1 MNKKS
6 ILRATLLEIKERLEN
21 ERKMNNND
29 IVKELQGRGYEAESH
44 EVIKNGVSMKGIIIR
59 SNDPITPILY
69 TDDLVKMA
77 EECGQGIS
85 DVADVLVKK
94 YEQQKD
100 IEIDVNQ
107 LMNRETIL
115 SHIYIGIQKKSGE
128 KIEKKPCEFEGL
140 EKYLYVKHST
150 KGRHY
155 SLKLSQQIMGAIN
168 LSSDEAW
175 HYAEKNTFA
184 VGETQIQNVAS
195 MLSGMG
201 YISDEVAEAES
212 DFPQLYV
219 VTNQAKYRGAS
230 AILDKAVLKEFG
242 KKHKIKKLAV
252 LPSSIHEM
260 LVMPY
265 NESINMDDLSFM
277 VVDVN
282 ANKVEPE
289 ERLADRAYMIE
300 L

>member
-6 ILRATLLEIKERLEN
+6 ILRATLLEIKERLE
-21 ERKMNNND
+21 ND

-128 KIEKKPCEFEGL
+128 KIEKQPCEFEGL

-230 AILDKAVLKEFG
+230 A
-242 KKHKIKKLAV
+242 V

>member
-1 MNKKS
+1 
-6 ILRATLLEIKERLEN
+6 
-21 ERKMNNND
+21 MNNND
-29 IVKELQGRGYEAESH
+29 IIEELQRRGYEAELH
-44 EVIKNGVSMKGIIIR
+44 EIVKNGVNLKGIIIR
-59 SNDPITPILY
+59 GDGPIRPILY
-69 TDDLVKMA
+69 TDDLIEAA
-77 EECGQGIS
+77 EKCDQGVEE
-85 DVADVLVKK
+85 VADVLIEK

-100 IEIDVNQ
+100 IEIDVNR
-107 LMNRETIL
+107 LMSRETVL
-115 SHIYIGIQKKSGE
+115 FHIYIGVQKESDE
-128 KIEKKPCEFEGL
+128 KIEKKPCELEGL
-140 EKYLYVKHST
+140 EAYLYVKHST
-150 KGRHY
+150 NDRNY
-155 SLKLSQQIMGAIN
+155 SLKLSKMLMDAIS

-175 HYAEKNTFA
+175 QYAEKNTFA

-219 VTNQAKYRGAS
+219 VTNQAKCRGAS

-260 LVMPY
+260 LIMPY
-265 NESINMDDLSFM
+265 NDSINMDDLSFM
-277 VVDVN
+277 VADVN
-282 ANKVEPE
+282 ANQVEPE
-289 ERLADRAYMIE
+289 ERLTDRAYLIE

>member
-1 MNKKS
+1 
-6 ILRATLLEIKERLEN
+6 
-21 ERKMNNND
+21 MNNND
-29 IVKELQGRGYEAESH
+29 IVKELQRRGYEAELH
-44 EVIKNGVSMKGIIIR
+44 EIVKNGVSMKGIIIR

-107 LMNRETIL
+107 LMSRETVL
-115 SHIYIGIQKKSGE
+115 SHIYIGIQKKSDE
-128 KIEKKPCEFEGL
+128 KIEKKSCELEGL
-140 EKYLYVKHST
+140 EAYLYVKHST
-150 KGRHY
+150 NDRNY
-155 SLKLSQQIMGAIN
+155 SLKLSLMLMDAIN

-175 HYAEKNTFA
+175 KCAEKNTFA
-184 VGETQIQNVAS
+184 KGETQIQNVAS

-201 YISDEVAEAES
+201 YISDEAAETELES

-219 VTNQAKYRGAS
+219 VTNRAKYRGAS
-230 AILDKAVLKEFG
+230 AILDKAALKAFG
-242 KKHKIKKLAV
+242 NKHKIKKLAV

-260 LVMPY
+260 LIIPY
-265 NESINMDDLSFM
+265 DGKVNLDELSLM
-277 VVDVN
+277 VAEVN
-282 ANKVEPE
+282 ATQVEPE

>member
-1 MNKKS
+1 
-6 ILRATLLEIKERLEN
+6 
-21 ERKMNNND
+21 MNNND

-59 SNDPITPILY
+59 SNDPMTPILY
-69 TDDLVKMA
+69 TDDLIEAA
-77 EECGQGIS
+77 EKCDQGVEE
-85 DVADVLVKK
+85 VADVLIEK

-100 IEIDVNQ
+100 IEIDVNR
-107 LMNRETIL
+107 LMSRETVL
-115 SHIYIGIQKKSGE
+115 SHIYIGIQKESNE

-155 SLKLSQQIMGAIN
+155 SLKLNQQLMEAIN

-175 HYAEKNTFA
+175 QYAEKNTFA

-201 YISDEVAEAES
+201 YISDEATEAKS

-219 VTNQAKYRGAS
+219 VTNQAMYRGAS
-230 AILDKAVLKEFG
+230 AVLDREVLRVFG
-242 KKHKIKKLAV
+242 RKHGVEKLVV

-260 LVMPY
+260 LIVPY
-265 NESINMDDLSFM
+265 DEAMNMYDLSDL
-277 VVDVN
+277 VRDVN
-282 ANKVEPE
+282 AQIVEPE
-289 ERLADRAYMIE
+289 ERLTDRAYLIE
-300 L
+300 V